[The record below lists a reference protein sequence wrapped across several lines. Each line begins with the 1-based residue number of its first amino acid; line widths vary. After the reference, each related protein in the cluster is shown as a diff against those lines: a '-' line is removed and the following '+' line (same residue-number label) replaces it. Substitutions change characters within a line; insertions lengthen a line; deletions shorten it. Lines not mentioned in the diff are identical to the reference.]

1 MKRSRALL
9 LRAMIEKASAS
20 LPDEDALE
28 AVELF
33 PKWEVGI
40 LYELDKRIRHEGV
53 LYRVRQTHT
62 SSEIYPPGSPGTEAL
77 YVEVEEPGQGDTPD
91 NPILYNNNM
100 ELIEGKYY
108 SQYDVVYICIRS
120 TGVAVYNDL
129 AHLVG
134 IYVDVWV
141 ES

>member
-1 MKRSRALL
+1 MKKSKALL
-9 LRAMIEKASAS
+9 LRAMIERASAS
-20 LPDEDALE
+20 LSDTDALE

-33 PKWEVGI
+33 PAWAVDTEYKIDVRIRHDGI
-40 LYELDKRIRHEGV
+40 LYK
-53 LYRVRQTHT
+53 VRQTHT
-62 SSEIYPPGSPGTEAL
+62 SSAIYPPGSPGTEAL
-77 YVEVEEPGQGDTPD
+77 YAVVEEPGQGDTPD
-91 NPILYNNNM
+91 NPIPYNNNM

-141 ES
+141 E